1 MTPKMVQI
9 FASSVEGVVSTYTGA
24 FDFLEDGN
32 QATFVLIFGTT
43 PTPIILEVAKKEV
56 PVENTS
62 TLRDNIHSFVSLCE
76 LFFSVVS

>member
-1 MTPKMVQI
+1 MVQV
-9 FASSVEGVVSTYTGA
+9 FASSVAGVVSTYTGA

-32 QATFVLIFGTT
+32 QATFVPIFGTT